1 MADLFLD
8 TAYLE
13 IVGADRVAD
22 RVREAGFTP
31 GELRNI
37 FRNEV
42 GPAFS
47 FNLLQIAGE
56 WIGWDLQFVQE
67 RVLLMMSTPGTRF
80 SGRIQYWLVGRCIY
94 RDWLK
99 VEAGL

>member
-13 IVGADRVAD
+13 IAGADRVASRIRD
-22 RVREAGFTP
+22 SGFSTSQ
-31 GELRNI
+31 LRDI
-37 FRNEV
+37 FRDEV

-47 FNLLQIAGE
+47 FNLLEIAGE
-56 WIGWDLQFVQE
+56 WAAWDLGFVRD
-67 RVLLMMSTPGTRF
+67 RVLLMMSTPHKRA
-80 SGRIQYWLVGRCIY
+80 SGRIQYWLIGRRIY

-99 VEAGL
+99 VEAAL

>member
-13 IVGADRVAD
+13 IAGPGRVAD
-22 RVREAGFTP
+22 RVRVARFSTA
-31 GELRNI
+31 ELRDI

-47 FNLLQIAGE
+47 FNLLEIAGE
-56 WIGWDLQFVQE
+56 WAGWDSRFVRE
-67 RVLLMMSTPGTRF
+67 RVLSMRSTPVRRA
-80 SGRIQYWLVGRCIY
+80 SGRIQYWMVGRRVYC
-94 RDWLK
+94 DWLK
-99 VEAGL
+99 VEAAL